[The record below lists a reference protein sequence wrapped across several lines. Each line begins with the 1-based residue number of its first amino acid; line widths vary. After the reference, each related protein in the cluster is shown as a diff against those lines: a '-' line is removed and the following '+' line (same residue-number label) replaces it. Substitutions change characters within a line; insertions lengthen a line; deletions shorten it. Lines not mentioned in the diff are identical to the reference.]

1 MPRIIDGRVRT
12 EHLVDGILSADATGR
27 AKMAD
32 SFVNTSKLG
41 DDAVT
46 QAIIADSAVGTAQI
60 IGGEVTNPKLDSLF
74 QTDRLVAVGTVE
86 AWVDFPTVYGDTP
99 VVTTAPGP
107 DVAYA
112 RITNVLPGS
121 FSWQADAPGSASWLA
136 HGHRS

>member
-1 MPRIIDGRVRT
+1 MPRIIDGRIRT
-12 EHLVDGILSADATGR
+12 EHVGDGSI
-27 AKMAD
+27 
-32 SFVNTSKLG
+32 
-41 DDAVT
+41 
-46 QAIIADSAVGTAQI
+46 
-60 IGGEVTNPKLDSLF
+60 TNPKLDSLF

-86 AWVDFPTVYGDTP
+86 AWVNFPIAYGDTP

-121 FSWQADAPGSASWLA
+121 FSWQADAPGSASWIA